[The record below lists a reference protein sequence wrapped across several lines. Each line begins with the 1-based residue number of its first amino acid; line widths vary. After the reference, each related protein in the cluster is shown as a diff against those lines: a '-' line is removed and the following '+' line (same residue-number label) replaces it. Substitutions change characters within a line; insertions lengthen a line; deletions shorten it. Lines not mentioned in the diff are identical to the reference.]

1 MILPIVFFLLDD
13 YSVRKGLTSKPMFD
27 FLDPI
32 DTWPVTHYW
41 IKLLAL
47 LENILAHVNCREAFP
62 DNTPTMRGQRKGPII
77 NAAVGQSQN
86 DIKDLQKQ
94 KLRMLV
100 GQADPHGNGKLIPI

>member
-1 MILPIVFFLLDD
+1 
-13 YSVRKGLTSKPMFD
+13 MFD
-27 FLDPI
+27 FLNPI

-62 DNTPTMRGQRKGPII
+62 DNTPTMRGQRKGPVI
-77 NAAVGQSQN
+77 NAAVGQSKN

-100 GQADPHGNGKLIPI
+100 GQADPHGNGELITIILWA